1 MIFPYKYYLPTT
13 RDISSSIS
21 SLFPACYGASS
32 SQRTLNPS
40 LLDFSS
46 TPSASSLRLWP
57 SGKCWLLIML
67 SRTDLCLL
75 QSVVAQPHHSP
86 HQVQLGHGDHQL
98 AWQSRLQPGDGT
110 GPEEDSR
117 PDRES
122 KQDRTVEVRGP
133 LVNLVSTT

>member
-1 MIFPYKYYLPTT
+1 M
-13 RDISSSIS
+13 
-21 SLFPACYGASS
+21 
-32 SQRTLNPS
+32 
-40 LLDFSS
+40 
-46 TPSASSLRLWP
+46 
-57 SGKCWLLIML
+57 
-67 SRTDLCLL
+67 
-75 QSVVAQPHHSP
+75 AQPHHSP

-133 LVNLVSTT
+133 

>member
-1 MIFPYKYYLPTT
+1 
-13 RDISSSIS
+13 
-21 SLFPACYGASS
+21 
-32 SQRTLNPS
+32 
-40 LLDFSS
+40 
-46 TPSASSLRLWP
+46 
-57 SGKCWLLIML
+57 ML

-98 AWQSRLQPGDGT
+98 AGQSRLQPGDGT
-110 GPEEDSR
+110 GPEKDSR

-133 LVNLVSTT
+133 LVNLVSTPAVEKERNKESFFLTQKIYSI